1 MNNCGIDGS
10 EFTLILKGLQN
21 LKDFKAITYRKSD
34 MSQEALPEL
43 AKLFQRKIPYHLEE
57 LRLVELRVHSQCIED
72 MLSLMTTSIGCQIKI
87 LSLVRV
93 NFQERSFDTLLRYV
107 ENSDTLQ

>member
-43 AKLFQRKIPYHLEE
+43 AKLF
-57 LRLVELRVHSQCIED
+57 
-72 MLSLMTTSIGCQIKI
+72 
-87 LSLVRV
+87 
-93 NFQERSFDTLLRYV
+93 
-107 ENSDTLQ
+107 